1 MKVSFNKLEVK
12 FQGKDLEIDLNKE
25 LKINE
30 DIINSQLCDSPSSY
44 YVLCS
49 LRDKYIKE
57 RNALEREKD
66 EAYSQLWVYYK
77 DANERWNNDYVT
89 NKVISSKKYSSIYE
103 RYLKAEA
110 RASQFISLCKAYESR
125 TDILRT
131 INANLRRG

>member
-1 MKVSFNKLEVK
+1 MKVNFNKLKVK

-30 DIINSQLCDSPSSY
+30 DLINSQLCDSPSSY

>member
-1 MKVSFNKLEVK
+1 MKVSFNKLKVK

-103 RYLKAEA
+103 RKT
-110 RASQFISLCKAYESR
+110 F
-125 TDILRT
+125 
-131 INANLRRG
+131 

>member
-1 MKVSFNKLEVK
+1 MKVSFNKLKVK

-25 LKINE
+25 MKINE

>member
-1 MKVSFNKLEVK
+1 MKVTFNKLNVK

>member
-1 MKVSFNKLEVK
+1 MKVTFNKLKVK

-89 NKVISSKKYSSIYE
+89 NKVIISKKYSSIYE

>member
-1 MKVSFNKLEVK
+1 MKVSFNKLKVK
-12 FQGKDLEIDLNKE
+12 FQRKYLEIDLNKE
-25 LKINE
+25 LNINE

-110 RASQFISLCKAYESR
+110 RASRFISLCKAYESR

>member
-1 MKVSFNKLEVK
+1 MKVDINKLKVK
-12 FQGKDLEIDLNKE
+12 FQGKILEIDLNKE
-25 LKINE
+25 LSINE
-30 DIINSQLCDSPSSY
+30 DIINSQLMDSPTSY
-44 YVLCS
+44 YVLSS
-49 LRDKYIKE
+49 LKDKYIKE

>member
-1 MKVSFNKLEVK
+1 MKVSFNKLKVK

-110 RASQFISLCKAYESR
+110 RASQFISLCEAYESR